1 MNRIVLLAL
10 LGFLSA
16 CTSKQ
21 TTVISYSGAFE
32 LTLPT
37 SIFSD
42 ATIFSADELSL
53 KTSDKKLISGLII
66 NPELESLPKDF
77 VLADYPQYILNLKPI
92 KTLSNDLAE
101 KFTNSA
107 EEVNAIYGLDNVV
120 IKKTDDVTTY
130 SLCKENRCLAYVI
143 KSEIKDHL
151 LSLHTQN
158 VSQEE
163 FNKLLEGF

>member
-92 KTLSNDLAE
+92 K
-101 KFTNSA
+101 
-107 EEVNAIYGLDNVV
+107 
-120 IKKTDDVTTY
+120 
-130 SLCKENRCLAYVI
+130 
-143 KSEIKDHL
+143 H
-151 LSLHTQN
+151 
-158 VSQEE
+158 
-163 FNKLLEGF
+163 